1 MEEEVRITRGSGRD
15 EKYKTNQEKK
25 YLGVISPL

>member
-1 MEEEVRITRGSGRD
+1 MKNSELLGTGD